1 MATAEKSK
9 KMYILAIFT
18 PDSAIVSTL
27 PVFWHNRAHRIIRP
41 SSMNGQFWNYT
52 RFTVEI
58 TVRGKPVSQSLSNLF
73 TLIPERVCRK
83 PHVRQKT
90 FL

>member
-27 PVFWHNRAHRIIRP
+27 PVFLA
-41 SSMNGQFWNYT
+41 Q
-52 RFTVEI
+52 
-58 TVRGKPVSQSLSNLF
+58 
-73 TLIPERVCRK
+73 
-83 PHVRQKT
+83 
-90 FL
+90 